1 MASRR
6 ALGALGIA
14 SQNKAKDLPVLG
26 PHQRALLGI
35 IKHSAH
41 RALQVG
47 PLRRDSVFDCPVA
60 GQTIKR
66 GVKRDIGLDE
76 CQHRGIRTQREA
88 CSERLLCGSPLLGL
102 DYPPSDAFGGE
113 LRGQC
118 VERAADLIKLAD
130 SHGVDL
136 RNDQPAS
143 AVLLD
148 QFLLLEHLQ
157 RVADGLPRHPKCTA
171 ELFLPDALPGSKRA
185 VGNRLNQPLIGAV
198 DQRRLQIERSQA
210 NIPRA

>member
-47 PLRRDSVFDCPVA
+47 PLRR
-60 GQTIKR
+60 
-66 GVKRDIGLDE
+66 
-76 CQHRGIRTQREA
+76 
-88 CSERLLCGSPLLGL
+88 L
-102 DYPPSDAFGGE
+102 DYSPSDAFGGE

-157 RVADGLPRHPKCTA
+157 RVADGLPRHPKRTA

-198 DQRRLQIERSQA
+198 DQRRLQIERPQT